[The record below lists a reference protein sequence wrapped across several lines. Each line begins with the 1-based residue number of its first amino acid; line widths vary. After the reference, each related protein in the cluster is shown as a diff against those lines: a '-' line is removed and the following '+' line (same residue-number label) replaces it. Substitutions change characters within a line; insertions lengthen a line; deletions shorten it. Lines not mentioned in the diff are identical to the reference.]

1 VRDRRTGVPAALA
14 AIAIFL
20 TAASAQGATLEPDPR
35 KPCYGTGDSFNL
47 LGSGFTPN
55 RRVKV
60 TRDGRRID
68 RRRRVVADADGAFD
82 GGVTVPLIEAPSRIA
97 RYVARDT
104 AEPPEV
110 ARLSLRLS
118 SLRAQVLPAGG
129 RPTAVRRIRARG
141 FTRGTTLYMH
151 VVGERTTRNMRL
163 GRLHGA
169 CKTISV
175 RRRLFRRARVGDYTV
190 QLDTFRR
197 YKRARPQRVAFDVT
211 IFEAPLRRRSAP
223 RSPRRGR
230 AGSGSTRAGA
240 LDLDVRVARAQVLG
254 ESLPHACALG
264 G

>member
-1 VRDRRTGVPAALA
+1 MRARRATALA
-14 AIAIFL
+14 AIATSAIVL
-20 TAASAQGATLEPDPR
+20 PAASAPGATLEASPR
-35 KPCYGTGDSFNL
+35 KRCYGTGDSFNL

-82 GGVTVPLIEAPSRIA
+82 GAVTVPLIEAPSRIA

-141 FTRGTTLYMH
+141 FTGGTTLYMH
-151 VVGERTTRNMRL
+151 VVGERTTRDMRL
-163 GRLHGA
+163 GRLRGA

-190 QLDTFRR
+190 QFDTFRR
-197 YKRARPQRVAFDVT
+197 YKRTRPQRVAFDVA
-211 IFEAPLRRRSAP
+211 IFRGSSAMSLGATFP
-223 RSPRRGR
+223 
-230 AGSGSTRAGA
+230 ATRERWQR
-240 LDLDVRVARAQVLG
+240 LD
-254 ESLPHACALG
+254 
-264 G
+264 